1 MHRFIC
7 FFLGLV
13 IIGCAG
19 CTSPILGG
27 NGAQPGG
34 EEIVFYDW
42 GDDIPVDVLAA
53 FKKEFGITV
62 RYETYNAQEEVIEK
76 MRAGQV
82 VDVAV
87 LDSQYIPALIRAGML
102 AKIDY
107 RNVPN
112 FKNVSASFRD
122 LIYDPGNNYSIPYSW
137 GTTGLV
143 VREDLVQGSVT
154 SWNDLWRQDQAGK
167 VMIWSGVQRQMMGIA
182 LKSLGYSANSDNPI
196 ELEAATARLIALR
209 PNAIFG
215 EDNPETQETSA
226 PSLLSGEVVMAVGWA
241 TDVIKAREKNPAI
254 RYVLPKEGALLWG
267 DNFVISTNSSHKKAA
282 ELFLNF
288 VLRPEISAQITNY
301 NGYPTAN
308 ENARP
313 LIDPS
318 IRNDPVVYPTQED
331 IKKAEIILPI
341 GPVAEKLYN
350 QLWEKFLKSE

>member
-1 MHRFIC
+1 MQKFIR
-7 FFLGLV
+7 FFLGLM
-13 IIGCAG
+13 ILGCSG
-19 CTSPILGG
+19 CTSPVLGG
-27 NGAQPGG
+27 SGAQSGK

-42 GDDIPVDVLAA
+42 GDDIPADVLAA
-53 FKKEFGITV
+53 FTKEFGITV
-62 RYETYNAQEEVIEK
+62 RYEIYNAQEEVTEK
-76 MRAGQV
+76 MRTGQV

-102 AKIDY
+102 YKIDY

-112 FKNVSASFRD
+112 FRNVSASFRD

-143 VREDLVQGSVT
+143 VREDLAQGPVT
-154 SWNDLWRQDQAGK
+154 SWNDLWQQDQAGK
-167 VMIWSGVQRQMMGIA
+167 VMIWNGVQRQMMGIA
-182 LKSLGYSANSDNPI
+182 LKSLGYSANSDNPV

-215 EDNPETQETSA
+215 EDNPATQETSA

-241 TDVIKAREKNPAI
+241 TDVIKARETNSAI

-267 DNFVISTNSSHKKAA
+267 DNFVISASSNHKKAA
-282 ELFLNF
+282 EAFLNF
-288 VLRPEISAQITNY
+288 ILRPEISAQITNY

-308 ENARP
+308 ENARA
-313 LIDPS
+313 LVDPA
-318 IRNDPVVYPTQED
+318 IRNDPVAYPSQEE

-341 GPVAEKLYN
+341 GPAAEELYN
-350 QLWEKFLKSE
+350 RLWEKFMKGE